1 MSITVQL
8 PKFEGPLGLLLYL
21 IRKEEMDIMDI
32 KIHEI
37 TKQYL
42 DYIRLMK
49 ELDLEVAGEFIA
61 MASTLIQIKSRML
74 LPQYDE
80 NGEVVEVEDP
90 RKELVQKLLEYQ
102 KYQEAAKLLYDR
114 PLVGRDVWLRGT
126 RERLDEKEDEII
138 LEDNALFSLISS
150 YRKVLRSIK
159 KKVHE
164 VKAKAQ
170 SISSRVLELKD
181 YLIVGRKVT
190 MMELVTATE
199 DRARQAL
206 ITFLSLLELGKMG
219 FVGLYQSEVYSDIW
233 VDTKKPI
240 ETDVLSRVE
249 EYDSMGADRI
259 AEQMMA
265 DAKKADPTEDLLD
278 DSLDEAPAA
287 EQSAQMSFGETPM
300 DFTAGMSDLTA
311 EIAGMDAELDFLE
324 NAEGGADLA
333 SDEEILAAEGELF
346 AETATETEETVAE
359 TIVES
364 EITTE
369 PVAEIT
375 ELAELVAEEVAAEA
389 ELALEATEF
398 AETVEVAV
406 EEMIADSEAVVE
418 MAEETVAEVELQTE
432 ESTELEMFADAEGE
446 VVLEEDLQAEA
457 TAQEARQ
464 LETIAETEV
473 EAPFETVVETISESF
488 IETEVEEQL
497 EVATFEP
504 AEAVAVVAAE
514 MVTTSD
520 DVVAESELVFEEFI
534 DTDPKTEAE
543 A

>member
-74 LPQYDE
+74 LPQYNE
-80 NGEVVEVEDP
+80 NGEVIEQEDP

-114 PLVGRDVWLRGT
+114 PLVGRDVWLRGS
-126 RERLDEKEDEII
+126 REKLDEKEDEII
-138 LEDNALFSLISS
+138 LEDNALFALISS
-150 YRKVLRSIK
+150 YRKVLRSVK

-181 YLIVGRKVT
+181 YLIVGRKIT
-190 MMELVTATE
+190 MMELVNATE

-265 DAKKADPTEDLLD
+265 DAKKADPTEDLMD
-278 DSLDEAPAA
+278 DSADEAPV
-287 EQSAQMSFGETPM
+287 EQQAQMSFVETPM

-324 NAEGGADLA
+324 AEEGGAEAA
-333 SDEEILAAEGELF
+333 SDEEILAAEGEL
-346 AETATETEETVAE
+346 EEMATET
-359 TIVES
+359 
-364 EITTE
+364 
-369 PVAEIT
+369 
-375 ELAELVAEEVAAEA
+375 VAAS
-389 ELALEATEF
+389 
-398 AETVEVAV
+398 EV
-406 EEMIADSEAVVE
+406 IVE
-418 MAEETVAEVELQTE
+418 MAQETVAEVEAELQLEEAMTE
-432 ESTELEMFADAEGE
+432 EAITAAEEILADTTVEMTE
-446 VVLEEDLQAEA
+446 VV
-457 TAQEARQ
+457 
-464 LETIAETEV
+464 AETEV
-473 EAPFETVVETISESF
+473 EAPFETVVEPISESF

-514 MVTTSD
+514 MVATSD
-520 DVVAESELVFEEFI
+520 DVVAESELIFEEFI